1 MALEQWEIDLRRQL
15 EGKVNNTKPTQTW
28 EEKLVEEIQPLPRN
42 TEKPK
47 DTNNTIVM
55 LVLLIILGC
64 ATLFAYDAKSGGRI
78 QSWFASLGTKSSDEP
93 IVQQPSV
100 SGGPNNYDAEIA
112 SLRSDIQRIDAD
124 NKAKLDKLTTKVQ
137 WNSDRLTLMGLL
149 LNENFMIVRNNYNKG
164 HLIFFNR
171 DWTLDQMPHYLEL
184 SDDDKE
190 YLKKFVKPSGQ

>member
-15 EGKVNNTKPTQTW
+15 EGKVNNTKPKDTW
-28 EEKLVEEIQPLPRN
+28 EQKLVEEIQTLPRN
-42 TEKPK
+42 IEKPK

-55 LVLLIILGC
+55 LVLLIILGV
-64 ATLFAYDAKSGGRI
+64 ATLFAYDAKSGDKV

-93 IVQQPSV
+93 IFQQPSV
-100 SGGPNNYDAEIA
+100 SGPKNYDAEIA
-112 SLRSDIQRIDAD
+112 SLRSDIQKVDAD
-124 NKAKLDKLTTKVQ
+124 NKVKLDNLTTKVQ
-137 WNSDRLTLMGLL
+137 WNNDRLSLMGLL

-184 SDDDKE
+184 TDDDKE